1 MVLVKFGSWSQC
13 DMSFVHFAGV
23 YMHIAANH
31 PWRDTVSSRL
41 EIFCVLAVKSLADA
55 S

>member
-13 DMSFVHFAGV
+13 DMSFVHFAGLDI
-23 YMHIAANH
+23 HIAADH
-31 PWRDTVSSRL
+31 WWMDTVSSRL
-41 EIFCVLAVKSLADA
+41 EIFRVVAVNSMADA